1 MEPPWRCLS
10 TGLAAAVALSSLVML
25 SGCGRDEI
33 KVYKV
38 AKESPDAMAA
48 AHAAHG
54 RGQMPPGHPDISAA
68 TPKIQY
74 ALPSGWEERPASA
87 MRSASFS
94 IPGKDGQAAD
104 VSVIPLPTTGQEVEL
119 VNMWRAQMQLPSVG
133 ESEAANLAQAATIGG
148 ETGRLFEMASEGPIL
163 DDKLHGRMLVAVL
176 TRGATSWF
184 FKMAGED
191 SQVTEQKPAFV
202 EFLKSVSFEA
212 PTPATPA
219 TTASSA
225 TAAATGGS
233 DGKPA
238 WTVPEGWQEIPGG
251 QFLVAK
257 FVVTGE
263 GNARAEIN
271 VSMSSGDGG
280 GLVPNVNRWRAQL
293 GLSQVP
299 GAEIS
304 SSVKKVQAGG
314 NELSYVELSGTDL
327 NTGRPALVLGAM
339 VPRPGQTWFYKIA
352 GDRQLVE
359 AERAKFT
366 TFAETVR
373 Y

>member
-1 MEPPWRCLS
+1 MEPPRRPAVR
-10 TGLAAAVALSSLVML
+10 LAAAVALSFLVML

-54 RGQMPPGHPDISAA
+54 RGQMPPGHPDISTA
-68 TPKIQY
+68 TPRIQY
-74 ALPSGWEERPASA
+74 SLPAGWEERPASA

-94 IPGKDGQAAD
+94 IPGKDGQAVD

-133 ESEAANLAQAATIGG
+133 ESEAANLAQAVTIGG
-148 ETGRLFEMASEGPIL
+148 ETGRLFEMASESPLL

-191 SQVTEQKPAFV
+191 SLVNEQKPAFV
-202 EFLKSVSFEA
+202 EFLKSVNFEA
-212 PTPATPA
+212 PPQPTPM
-219 TTASSA
+219 
-225 TAAATGGS
+225 TAAAPAVSVPTGGR

-238 WTVPEGWQEIPGG
+238 WSVPEGWQEVPGG

-299 GAEIS
+299 SAEIN
-304 SSVKKVQAGG
+304 SSVRKVQAGG
-314 NELSYVELSGTDL
+314 SDLSYVELIGTDL

>member
-1 MEPPWRCLS
+1 MVQ
-10 TGLAAAVALSSLVML
+10 AASALTLLVLMA
-25 SGCGRDEI
+25 GCGREEI

-38 AKESPDAMAA
+38 TKETPEASAT
-48 AHAAHG
+48 AHAAHS

-68 TPKIQY
+68 TPKIKY
-74 ALPSGWEERPASA
+74 ALPAGWEERPASA
-87 MRSASFS
+87 MRAASFS
-94 IPGKDGQAAD
+94 VPGKDGQAVD

-119 VNMWRAQMQLPSVG
+119 VNMWRAQMQLASVG
-133 ESEAANLAQAATIGG
+133 EAEAAKLSENVTIGG
-148 ETGRLFEMASEGPIL
+148 ETGKLFEMSSEKPVL
-163 DDKLHGRMLVAVL
+163 DDKLHGRMLVGVL

-191 SQVTEQKPAFV
+191 VSVNEQKPAFV

-212 PTPATPA
+212 PSPTTP
-219 TTASSA
+219 A
-225 TAAATGGS
+225 TAAAPAMAAPAGGT

-238 WTVPEGWQEIPGG
+238 WTVPTGWQEVPGG

-263 GNARAEIN
+263 GNTRAEIN

-280 GLVPNVNRWRAQL
+280 GLAPNVNRWRGQL
-293 GLSQVP
+293 GLSQVS
-299 GAEIS
+299 ATEIT
-304 SSVKKVQAGG
+304 SSVRKVQAGG
-314 NELSYVELSGTDL
+314 SELSYVELSGTDL

-339 VPRPGQTWFYKIA
+339 VPRAGHTWFYKLA

-359 AERAKFT
+359 SQTTRFT
-366 TFAETVR
+366 TFVETVR

>member
-1 MEPPWRCLS
+1 MVQ
-10 TGLAAAVALSSLVML
+10 AASALTLLVLMA
-25 SGCGRDEI
+25 GCGREEI

-38 AKESPDAMAA
+38 TKETPEASAT
-48 AHAAHG
+48 AHAAHS

-68 TPKIQY
+68 TPKIKY
-74 ALPSGWEERPASA
+74 ALPAGWEERPASA
-87 MRSASFS
+87 MRAASFS
-94 IPGKDGQAAD
+94 VPSKDGQAVD

-119 VNMWRAQMQLPSVG
+119 VNMWRAQMQLASVG
-133 ESEAANLAQAATIGG
+133 EAEAAKLSENVTIGG
-148 ETGRLFEMASEGPIL
+148 ETGKLFEMSSEKPLL
-163 DDKLHGRMLVAVL
+163 DDKLHGRMLVGVL

-191 SQVTEQKPAFV
+191 ASVNEQKPAFV

-212 PTPATPA
+212 PSPTTP
-219 TTASSA
+219 A
-225 TAAATGGS
+225 TAAAPAMAAPAGGA

-238 WTVPEGWQEIPGG
+238 WTVPTGWQEVPGG

-263 GNARAEIN
+263 GNTRAEIN
-271 VSMSSGDGG
+271 ISMSSGDGG
-280 GLVPNVNRWRAQL
+280 GLAPNVNRWRGQL
-293 GLSQVP
+293 GLSQVS
-299 GAEIS
+299 ATEIT
-304 SSVKKVQAGG
+304 SSVRKVQAGG
-314 NELSYVELSGTDL
+314 SELSYVELSGTDL

-339 VPRPGQTWFYKIA
+339 VPRAGHTWFYKLA

-359 AERAKFT
+359 SQTTRFT
-366 TFAETVR
+366 TFVETVR

>member
-1 MEPPWRCLS
+1 MVQ
-10 TGLAAAVALSSLVML
+10 AASALTLLVLMA
-25 SGCGRDEI
+25 GCGREEI

-38 AKESPDAMAA
+38 TKETPEASAT
-48 AHAAHG
+48 AHAAHS

-68 TPKIQY
+68 TPKIKY
-74 ALPSGWEERPASA
+74 ALPTGWEERPASA
-87 MRSASFS
+87 MRAASFS
-94 IPGKDGQAAD
+94 VPGKDGQAVD

-119 VNMWRAQMQLPSVG
+119 VNMWRAQMQLASVG
-133 ESEAANLAQAATIGG
+133 EAEAAKLSENVTIGG
-148 ETGRLFEMASEGPIL
+148 ETGKLFEMSSEKPVL
-163 DDKLHGRMLVAVL
+163 DDKLHGRMLVGVL

-191 SQVTEQKPAFV
+191 ASVNEQKPAFV

-212 PTPATPA
+212 PSPTTP
-219 TTASSA
+219 A
-225 TAAATGGS
+225 TAAAPAMAAPAGGA

-238 WTVPEGWQEIPGG
+238 WTVPTGWQEVPGG

-263 GNARAEIN
+263 GNTRAEIN

-280 GLVPNVNRWRAQL
+280 GLVANVNRWRGQL
-293 GLSQVP
+293 GLNQLSSEEINQSVRKLQSA

-304 SSVKKVQAGG
+304 FVDMT
-314 NELSYVELSGTDL
+314 GTDMRS
-327 NTGRPALVLGAM
+327 NGPAQVIGAI
-339 VPRPGQTWFYKIA
+339 VPQAGQTWFYKLM
-352 GDRQLVE
+352 GEPKLVE
-359 AERAKFT
+359 SQRGPFT
-366 TFAETVR
+366 TFVQSVR

>member
-1 MEPPWRCLS
+1 M
-10 TGLAAAVALSSLVML
+10 ALSLLGMLV
-25 SGCGRDEI
+25 GCGRDEI

-38 AKESPDAMAA
+38 TKESPDASAA

-54 RGQMPPGHPDISAA
+54 RGQMPPGHPDISAV

-87 MRSASFS
+87 MRAASFS
-94 IPGKDGQAAD
+94 IPGKDDQAVD

-133 ESEAANLAQAATIGG
+133 ESEAASLSQTVTIGG
-148 ETGRLFEMASEGPIL
+148 ETGKLFEMASETPVL
-163 DDKLHGRMLVAVL
+163 DDKLRGRMLVGVL

-191 SQVTEQKPAFV
+191 SQVVEQKPAFV
-202 EFLKSVSFEA
+202 EFLKSVNFEA
-212 PTPATPA
+212 PSRTTPT
-219 TTASSA
+219 TTAAPA
-225 TAAATGGS
+225 TAASAGGN

-257 FVVTGE
+257 FVVTGD
-263 GNARAEIN
+263 GNTRADVN

-299 GAEIS
+299 GAEILN
-304 SSVKKVQAGG
+304 SVRKVQAGG
-314 NELSYVELSGTDL
+314 SELSYVELSGTDL
-327 NTGRPALVLGAM
+327 NTGRPALVLGVM
-339 VPRPGQTWFYKIA
+339 VPRPGHTWFYKLA
-352 GDRQLVE
+352 GDRELVE
-359 AERAKFT
+359 TQRTKFT
-366 TFAETVR
+366 SFVETVR